1 MSEAGNDDPYIDIS
15 KPKIDSCGMSRE
27 DILDLVAKVNANH
40 DALLRGETTNYRL
53 KAVETKVEKL
63 CGRITNGLLGVV
75 SALFV
80 GMTILITGFWHIVT
94 WIQKLI
100 EHTVLVA

>member
-1 MSEAGNDDPYIDIS
+1 MSEAGNDDPYIGIG
-15 KPKIDSCGMSRE
+15 KPKIDSCGMLRE

-40 DALLRGETTNYRL
+40 DALLRGETLNYRL
-53 KAVETKVEKL
+53 LAVETKVEKL
-63 CGRITNGLLGVV
+63 CGRITSGLWSMVT
-75 SALFV
+75 ALFICV
-80 GMTILITGFWHIVT
+80 TVLITAVWHIVT